1 MNLSDYNKMSNKEK
15 EEYEASIKK
24 LYVILGVGTI
34 FFYIIPY
41 ATMFTGALI
50 NVIMPMLV
58 YNVNTLYAFM
68 ACFLHARKHNF
79 KIWVPSAIAL
89 FFVPTIVIYG
99 DRIYGGDY
107 RMIFMAG
114 VYFVLGIFGEFTGY
128 LFIRR
133 KNSKK
138 QPLGLNNLV
147 NGRQNKSYNKKSS
160 NTKSRK
166 K

>member
-1 MNLSDYNKMSNKEK
+1 MNISDYNKMNNKER
-15 EEYEASIKK
+15 EEYEGSIKK

-41 ATMFTGALI
+41 AALFAGKWSKI
-50 NVIMPMLV
+50 IMLMLV
-58 YNVNTLYAFM
+58 PNVNTIYAFIS
-68 ACFLHARKHNF
+68 CFFHARKYNF
-79 KIWVPSAIAL
+79 KIWVPGAIAL
-89 FFVPTIVIYG
+89 FFVPTIVIYF
-99 DRIYGGDY
+99 GGDF
-107 RMIFMAG
+107 RMIIMA
-114 VYFVLGIFGEFTGY
+114 VMYFVLGVFGELTGY

-138 QPLGLNNLV
+138 QPLGLNRLV
-147 NGRQNKSYNKKSS
+147 NEKQNKMYNKKSS